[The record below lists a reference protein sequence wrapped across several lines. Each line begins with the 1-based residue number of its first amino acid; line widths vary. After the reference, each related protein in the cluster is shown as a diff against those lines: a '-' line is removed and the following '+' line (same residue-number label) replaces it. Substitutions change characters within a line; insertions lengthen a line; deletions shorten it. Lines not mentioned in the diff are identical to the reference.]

1 MKKLTKKYYF
11 SVEGDTEVWYLDWLR
26 DMINSVPER
35 KFNVSFVRKKE
46 IDPIRFVK
54 WLSIQDKTIIYHL
67 SDYESNDR
75 EHQMRF
81 TRTMDKMREAEK
93 LGKNV
98 KYLFGYSNFTFDL
111 WIILH
116 KANCLGQLSDRSQYL
131 NKIKSVFG
139 EEFMSMD
146 EYKEDGNFHRC
157 LSKLTLD
164 DVREAVRRSE
174 KIMSHNAETYSQV
187 EYRKFKHYREN
198 PALEVGTIISG
209 ILKDCGLM
217 SWNIESGAAKL
228 RFCYIGYKKS
238 SGFSPQI
245 KLVIN
250 Q

>member
-116 KANCLGQLSDRSQYL
+116 KANCLGQLSDRSQ
-131 NKIKSVFG
+131 
-139 EEFMSMD
+139 
-146 EYKEDGNFHRC
+146 
-157 LSKLTLD
+157 
-164 DVREAVRRSE
+164 
-174 KIMSHNAETYSQV
+174 
-187 EYRKFKHYREN
+187 
-198 PALEVGTIISG
+198 
-209 ILKDCGLM
+209 
-217 SWNIESGAAKL
+217 
-228 RFCYIGYKKS
+228 
-238 SGFSPQI
+238 
-245 KLVIN
+245 
-250 Q
+250 

>member
-1 MKKLTKKYYF
+1 MKKLTKKFYF

-35 KFNVSFVRKKE
+35 KCNVSFVRKKE

-75 EHQMRF
+75 EHQLRF

-131 NKIKSVFG
+131 NKIKSVFD

-198 PALEVGTIISG
+198 PALEVGTIIGG

-217 SWNIESGAAKL
+217 S
-228 RFCYIGYKKS
+228 
-238 SGFSPQI
+238 
-245 KLVIN
+245 
-250 Q
+250 

>member
-1 MKKLTKKYYF
+1 
-11 SVEGDTEVWYLDWLR
+11 
-26 DMINSVPER
+26 MINSVPER

-217 SWNIESGAAKL
+217 S
-228 RFCYIGYKKS
+228 
-238 SGFSPQI
+238 
-245 KLVIN
+245 
-250 Q
+250 